1 MDQLVPSLL
10 FLVIFVGIFYLMLIR
25 PQRKRQEQH
34 RQLVRSL
41 KRGDE
46 VVSAGGICGV
56 IKKVDKESVLLE
68 TEGGTT
74 LKILKD
80 SIVERKG

>member
-1 MDQLVPSLL
+1 MELLPSLL
-10 FLVIFVGIFYLMLIR
+10 FLVIFIGIFYFMLIR
-25 PQRKRQEQH
+25 PQKKRQEQH
-34 RQLVRSL
+34 RQLVNSL

-56 IKKVDKESVLLE
+56 IKKVDRESVLLE
-68 TEGGTT
+68 SEGTT

-80 SIVERKG
+80 SIVERK